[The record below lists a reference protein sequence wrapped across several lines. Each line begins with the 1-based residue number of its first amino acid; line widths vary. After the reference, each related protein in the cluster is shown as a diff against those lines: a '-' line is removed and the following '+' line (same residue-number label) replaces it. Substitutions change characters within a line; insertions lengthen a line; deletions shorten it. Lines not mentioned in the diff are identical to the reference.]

1 MIKMMSNHQSSMRL
15 EDQVAI
21 ITGVSHAGQV
31 GFALAS
37 AMAREGS
44 MLAISSRTRER
55 VNARA
60 EELRAEGAQVIAVP
74 ADLTTEEGATILVQ
88 ETLKSY
94 GRIDILVNLAGGL
107 TKYGPSDELTLADW
121 DFELNNNLRSAF
133 LCSRTVWPI
142 MKKQNKG
149 KLLNFSRAGGIQSA
163 GPNMLAYNC
172 AKAGVDALTRTLAK
186 EGKNVGIYV
195 NAIGPG
201 LIVTQS
207 NIESMKPSPEDVRK
221 KWVSIEQIVEAAIF
235 LVSTASDGITGAILP
250 VQGKGI

>member
-1 MIKMMSNHQSSMRL
+1 MKMISNHQFSMRL
-15 EDQVAI
+15 KDQVAI
-21 ITGVSHAGQV
+21 ITGVSHTGQV

-37 AMAREGS
+37 AMSREGS
-44 MLAISSRTRER
+44 SLAISSRTAER
-55 VNARA
+55 VNARS
-60 EELRAEGAQVIAVP
+60 EELRAEGAQVVAVP
-74 ADLTTEEGATILVQ
+74 ADLTTEEGVNTVVQ

-94 GRIDILVNLAGGL
+94 GRVDILVNLAGGL

-121 DFELNNNLRSAF
+121 DFELNNNLRSTF
-133 LCSRTVWPI
+133 LCSRAVWSV
-142 MKKQNKG
+142 MKKQNNG
-149 KLLNFSRAGGIQSA
+149 KILNFSRAGGVQSA

-207 NIESMKPSPEDVRK
+207 NIESMKPSPEDLRK
-221 KWVSIEQIVEAAIF
+221 KWVSMEQIVEAAIF
-235 LVSTASDGITGAILP
+235 LVSPASDGITGAILS
-250 VQGKGI
+250 VQGMGI

>member
-1 MIKMMSNHQSSMRL
+1 MTMISKHESSMRL

-37 AMAREGS
+37 AMAHEGS
-44 MLAISSRTRER
+44 LLAISSRTAER
-55 VNARA
+55 LNARA
-60 EELRAEGAQVIAVP
+60 EELRSEGAQVVEVA
-74 ADLTTEEGATILVQ
+74 ADLTTEEGANLLVG
-88 ETLKSY
+88 ETLKFY

-107 TKYGPSDELTLADW
+107 TKYGPSEELTLADW
-121 DFELNNNLRSAF
+121 DFELNNNLRTAF
-133 LCSRTVWPI
+133 LCSRAVWPI
-142 MKKQNKG
+142 MKKQHKG
-149 KLLNFSRAGGIQSA
+149 KILNFSRAGGVQSA

-207 NIESMKPSPEDVRK
+207 NIESMKPSPEDLRK
-221 KWVSIEQIVEAAIF
+221 KWVSMEQITDAAIF
-235 LVSTASDGITGAILP
+235 LLSPGSDGITGAILP
-250 VQGKGI
+250 VQGMGI

>member
-1 MIKMMSNHQSSMRL
+1 MKMTNNQGISTRL
-15 EDQVAI
+15 EGQVAI

-44 MLAISSRTRER
+44 MLVISSRTAER
-55 VNARA
+55 VNARS
-60 EELRAEGAQVIAVP
+60 EELRAEGARVIAVP
-74 ADLTTEEGATILVQ
+74 ADLTTEDGVNALVQ
-88 ETLKSY
+88 KTLESY
-94 GRIDILVNLAGGL
+94 GRIDILMNLAGGL

-121 DFELNNNLRSAF
+121 DFELNNNLRSTF
-133 LCSRTVWPI
+133 LCSRAVWPV

-149 KLLNFSRAGGIQSA
+149 KILNFSRAGGVQSA

-186 EGKNVGIYV
+186 EGKNAGIYV

-207 NIESMKPSPEDVRK
+207 NLESMKPSPEDLRK
-221 KWVSIEQIVEAAIF
+221 KWVSMEQIIEAAIF
-235 LVSTASDGITGAILP
+235 LVSPASDGITGAILP
-250 VQGKGI
+250 VQGMGI

>member
-1 MIKMMSNHQSSMRL
+1 MMMMIDLRL
-15 EDQVAI
+15 KNQVAI
-21 ITGVSHAGQV
+21 VTGVSHAGQV

-37 AMAREGS
+37 AMAREGV
-44 MLAISSRTRER
+44 MLVICSHTAER

-60 EELRAEGAQVIAVP
+60 EELRSEGAQVLAVP
-74 ADLTTEEGATILVQ
+74 ADLTTEEGVNAVIQ

-107 TKYGPSDELTLADW
+107 TKYGPSEELSLADW
-121 DFELNNNLRSAF
+121 EFELNNNLRSTF
-133 LCSRTVWPI
+133 LCSRAVWPT
-142 MKKQNKG
+142 MKKQNRG
-149 KLLNFSRAGGIQSA
+149 KILNFSRAGGVQSA

-186 EGKNVGIYV
+186 EGKSAGIYV

-207 NIESMKPSPEDVRK
+207 NIESMKPSPEDIRK
-221 KWVSIEQIVEAAIF
+221 KWVSMEQIVEAAIF
-235 LVSTASDGITGAILP
+235 LLSPASDGITGAIVP
-250 VQGKGI
+250 VQGMGI

>member
-1 MIKMMSNHQSSMRL
+1 MKMINNQGISRRL
-15 EDQVAI
+15 KDQVAI

-44 MLAISSRTRER
+44 MLAISSRTAER
-55 VNARA
+55 VNARS
-60 EELRAEGAQVIAVP
+60 EELRAEGAQVVAVP
-74 ADLTTEEGATILVQ
+74 ADLTTEEGVNALVQ
-88 ETLKSY
+88 ETLKFY

-121 DFELNNNLRSAF
+121 DFELNNNLRSTF
-133 LCSRTVWPI
+133 LCSRAVWPV
-142 MKKQNKG
+142 MKKQNNG
-149 KLLNFSRAGGIQSA
+149 KILNFSRAGGVQSA
-163 GPNMLAYNC
+163 GPKMLAYNC

-186 EGKNVGIYV
+186 EGKNIGIYV

-207 NIESMKPSPEDVRK
+207 NIESMKPSPEDLSK
-221 KWVSIEQIVEAAIF
+221 KWVSMEQLLEAAIF
-235 LVSTASDGITGAILP
+235 LVAPASDGITGANLP
-250 VQGKGI
+250 VQGMGI

>member
-1 MIKMMSNHQSSMRL
+1 MMNNQGVSTRL
-15 EDQVAI
+15 EDQIAI
-21 ITGVSHAGQV
+21 VTGVSHAGQV

-37 AMAREGS
+37 AMAHEGT
-44 MLAISSRTRER
+44 LLTISSRTAER
-55 VNARA
+55 VNARS
-60 EELRAEGAQVIAVP
+60 EELRAEGAHVIAVP
-74 ADLTTEEGATILVQ
+74 ADLTTEEGANTVAR

-107 TKYGPSDELTLADW
+107 TKYGPSEELTLTDW

-133 LCSRTVWPI
+133 LCSRAVWPI

-149 KLLNFSRAGGIQSA
+149 KILNFSRAGGAQSA

-186 EGKNVGIYV
+186 EGKKFGIYV

-201 LIVTQS
+201 LIITQS
-207 NIESMKPSPEDVRK
+207 NIESMKPSPEDLRN
-221 KWVSIEQIVEAAIF
+221 KWVSIEQIIEAAIF
-235 LVSTASDGITGAILP
+235 LVSPASDGITGAILP
-250 VQGKGI
+250 VQGMGI

>member
-1 MIKMMSNHQSSMRL
+1 MNNQGVSTRL
-15 EDQVAI
+15 EGQVAI
-21 ITGVSHAGQV
+21 VTGVSHAGQV

-37 AMAREGS
+37 AMAHEGS
-44 MLAISSRTRER
+44 ILTISSRTAER
-55 VNARA
+55 VNARS
-60 EELRAEGAQVIAVP
+60 EELRAEGAHVIAVP
-74 ADLTTEEGATILVQ
+74 ADLTTEEGANAVVR

-133 LCSRTVWPI
+133 LCSRAVWPI

-149 KLLNFSRAGGIQSA
+149 KILNFSRAGGAQSA

-186 EGKNVGIYV
+186 EGEKIGIYV

-201 LIVTQS
+201 LIITQS
-207 NIESMKPSPEDVRK
+207 NIESMKPSPEDLRK
-221 KWVSIEQIVEAAIF
+221 KWVSMEQIIEAAIF
-235 LVSTASDGITGAILP
+235 MVSPASDGITGAILP
-250 VQGKGI
+250 VQGMGI